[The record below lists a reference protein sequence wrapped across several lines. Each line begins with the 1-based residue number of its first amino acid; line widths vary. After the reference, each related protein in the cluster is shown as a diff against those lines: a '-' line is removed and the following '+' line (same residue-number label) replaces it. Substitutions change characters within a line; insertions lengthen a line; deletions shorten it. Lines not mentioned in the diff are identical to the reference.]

1 MRIIMIILCLIAGQA
16 VYGQNGKQVKG
27 QLQDSTG
34 QSIIAA
40 SIKLKTNT
48 DSLVTTSNLEG
59 SFEFKNVDAESF
71 SLTISSLGYETKS
84 ISFQFDEKNILDVG
98 SILINES
105 SHLLQEVTVDGT
117 PLITVKEDTLE
128 YRTKDYQLKD
138 GAVTEDLLKK
148 LDGVEVDK
156 DGNVTAQGEAVARVR
171 INGKDFFGGD
181 VKTATKNLPADI
193 IDKIQIIDDYGDQ
206 ANLTGN
212 RTGDPEQVLNIEI
225 APEKNRGDFG
235 HFRIGGG
242 TEERYQATGMFSS
255 FADSRQFSTLA
266 NLNNT
271 NADLFDFNTQG
282 GGARRM
288 RGGRFG
294 GGFGGSQNGLTTTG
308 SVGINYRKSFWDE
321 KLTTYGSYSYSHNDN
336 STLSSSFNQNSY
348 PDSLIIIN
356 QDNTD
361 EATIGNNHRL
371 DWNMEYKLDD
381 NNFFKL
387 SPSFSL
393 STSTAS
399 SLQNSQFSQ
408 NEQLENYVN
417 RNNASRNS
425 SPNVGVSGL
434 FNHRFN
440 NQGRNLFVNFS
451 INNASTDSDRD
462 EITETYLFGANANQ
476 DSIYQRQ
483 LIDLQNKRLNGG
495 TSISYIEPLGENS
508 NIELEYR
515 YDFSNY
521 DNDRIANTM
530 NTDGTTVYNPEL
542 SNIYEYKFA
551 TNNLNLNYRY
561 RTDKLNYSIG
571 ASVQPSTLK
580 GNTIIDDE
588 PLSFS
593 RKSTNFAP
601 IARFEYRF
609 SRTKRLSFNY
619 SGQPNEPN
627 YSQLQPVTDISNPQ
641 FPITGNP
648 NLDAEFSH
656 NLRFRY
662 NNFDYASGN
671 SLFVMLNGTMTNDK
685 VVSNRVQSIDE
696 TLGVVQS
703 TTYLNTDGYYSLR
716 GFYSYSKP
724 FLERK
729 YVVSLN
735 GSANFNNNISFTNS
749 EKNAAQNWV
758 LSQGLNIQINPR
770 EWLEVTPG
778 ARYSYNTTQNSI
790 DNRNNLNIHTWSIE
804 MDSKVYFTPTFLW
817 GLNLNKMSNSG
828 YTSSV
833 DANPFVINTYLEK
846 QFLKGNKGA
855 VRLQGY
861 DLLDEQVNISR
872 TVTENTINDRRSN
885 RLARYFLLTLS
896 YRFDKFAGGTDG
908 RSQENQRR
916 PGPPGRFG
924 PGPS

>member
-212 RTGDPEQVLNIEI
+212 RTGDPERVLNIEI

-321 KLTTYGSYSYSHNDN
+321 KLTTYG
-336 STLSSSFNQNSY
+336 
-348 PDSLIIIN
+348 
-356 QDNTD
+356 
-361 EATIGNNHRL
+361 
-371 DWNMEYKLDD
+371 
-381 NNFFKL
+381 
-387 SPSFSL
+387 
-393 STSTAS
+393 
-399 SLQNSQFSQ
+399 
-408 NEQLENYVN
+408 
-417 RNNASRNS
+417 
-425 SPNVGVSGL
+425 
-434 FNHRFN
+434 
-440 NQGRNLFVNFS
+440 
-451 INNASTDSDRD
+451 
-462 EITETYLFGANANQ
+462 
-476 DSIYQRQ
+476 
-483 LIDLQNKRLNGG
+483 
-495 TSISYIEPLGENS
+495 
-508 NIELEYR
+508 
-515 YDFSNY
+515 
-521 DNDRIANTM
+521 
-530 NTDGTTVYNPEL
+530 
-542 SNIYEYKFA
+542 
-551 TNNLNLNYRY
+551 
-561 RTDKLNYSIG
+561 
-571 ASVQPSTLK
+571 
-580 GNTIIDDE
+580 
-588 PLSFS
+588 
-593 RKSTNFAP
+593 
-601 IARFEYRF
+601 
-609 SRTKRLSFNY
+609 
-619 SGQPNEPN
+619 
-627 YSQLQPVTDISNPQ
+627 
-641 FPITGNP
+641 
-648 NLDAEFSH
+648 
-656 NLRFRY
+656 
-662 NNFDYASGN
+662 
-671 SLFVMLNGTMTNDK
+671 
-685 VVSNRVQSIDE
+685 
-696 TLGVVQS
+696 
-703 TTYLNTDGYYSLR
+703 
-716 GFYSYSKP
+716 
-724 FLERK
+724 
-729 YVVSLN
+729 
-735 GSANFNNNISFTNS
+735 
-749 EKNAAQNWV
+749 
-758 LSQGLNIQINPR
+758 
-770 EWLEVTPG
+770 
-778 ARYSYNTTQNSI
+778 
-790 DNRNNLNIHTWSIE
+790 
-804 MDSKVYFTPTFLW
+804 
-817 GLNLNKMSNSG
+817 
-828 YTSSV
+828 
-833 DANPFVINTYLEK
+833 
-846 QFLKGNKGA
+846 
-855 VRLQGY
+855 
-861 DLLDEQVNISR
+861 
-872 TVTENTINDRRSN
+872 
-885 RLARYFLLTLS
+885 
-896 YRFDKFAGGTDG
+896 
-908 RSQENQRR
+908 
-916 PGPPGRFG
+916 
-924 PGPS
+924 